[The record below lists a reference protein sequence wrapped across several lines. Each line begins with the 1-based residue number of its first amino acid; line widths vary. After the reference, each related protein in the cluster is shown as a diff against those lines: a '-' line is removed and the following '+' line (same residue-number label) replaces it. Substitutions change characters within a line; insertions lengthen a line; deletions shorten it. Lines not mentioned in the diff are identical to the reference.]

1 MTKTMLLVP
10 SKNKSSA
17 RERIHYG
24 DQGHSSNWIPRVLPD
39 SSKDF
44 TASENL
50 NKETIALQRQQTA
63 LQVQQN
69 RIVEL
74 LAVNQNRSKLPQ
86 PRVPVFDGD
95 PME

>member
-50 NKETIALQRQQTA
+50 NERNDCATA
-63 LQVQQN
+63 TAGRPSSAAEQN
-69 RIVEL
+69 
-74 LAVNQNRSKLPQ
+74 S
-86 PRVPVFDGD
+86 
-95 PME
+95 